1 MCRAYSEVR
10 LGSQPRGHCVRGGRT
25 LGCGAVTDP
34 ALFTLQRFVLLSL
47 LLATLA
53 SRAQSLSETGSEA
66 PAPEV
71 AATPEVA
78 PATRP
83 APDEAPPSSALT
95 ALYPLW
101 ENTGHVLGHRRLFL
115 GTSNAEL
122 GLFDV
127 AQVGV
132 HPLFFIFRTL
142 NVHGKVRLLSRER
155 LSLAAHAEVLVFLP
169 GASEAFTTSNYVS
182 RMDTRDVLL
191 TVVPVGVS
199 ASFAATPRLYLH
211 GTATVAGMFDDG
223 PYRNRLV
230 PGATLV
236 AELLALEHH
245 SLSAHV
251 GEVGF
256 WDHDFTSL
264 GASYRYRRGWFEVR
278 VGYFYRFM
286 KDGRQSNPLLALGVY
301 L

>member
-1 MCRAYSEVR
+1 
-10 LGSQPRGHCVRGGRT
+10 
-25 LGCGAVTDP
+25 VTDP
-34 ALFTLQRFVLLSL
+34 ALFTLHRFVLLGA
-47 LLATLA
+47 LLAALTA
-53 SRAQSLSETGSEA
+53 GAESPSEAEPTEPAAETA
-66 PAPEV
+66 PAPE
-71 AATPEVA
+71 
-78 PATRP
+78 PAP
-83 APDEAPPSSALT
+83 APDDKPPSSALT

-115 GTSNAEL
+115 GTSNVEL

-132 HPLFFIFRTL
+132 HPLFFVFRTL
-142 NVHGKVRLLSRER
+142 NVHGKVRLLSHEQ

-182 RMDTRDVLL
+182 RVDTRDVLL
-191 TVVPVGVS
+191 TVVPVGLS
-199 ASFAATPRLYLH
+199 ASYEATPWLYLH

-230 PGATLV
+230 PGAHLV

-256 WDHDFTSL
+256 WDHDFTSV
-264 GASYRYRRGWFEVR
+264 GASYRYRRSWFEVR
-278 VGYFYRFM
+278 VGYFFRLM
-286 KDGRQSNPLLALGVY
+286 KDGRQSNPLLALGAY